1 MHMPEQNRPCVL
13 LTSHFLFIWIAVGFL
28 VNTLHNLSGPLSM
41 VLYLSYS
48 ALMSWCLFLAMGT
61 VGFLASFIFTVKIF
75 EAVKAD

>member
-1 MHMPEQNRPCVL
+1 
-13 LTSHFLFIWIAVGFL
+13 
-28 VNTLHNLSGPLSM
+28 M